1 MRVTKI
7 TLSLG
12 RTINTGNFNSIRVD
26 CTLEAVVEGWDDMLE
41 ARERLRTLIL
51 QEITMQEKAL
61 SK

>member
-12 RTINTGNFNSIRVD
+12 RTIDNSNSIRVD
-26 CTLEAVVEGWDDMLE
+26 CTLEAAVEGWDDMLE
-41 ARERLRTLIL
+41 ARERLRALIL